1 MIFRPT
7 SLLVRTN
14 LTLAVSSLAIVAIVI
29 FALQQNVVQPIAEQS
44 ADVEAALL
52 VLTAQTWVELPPEA
66 RGPFEWE
73 LAENHDLYVSSKAL
87 EHPPASYDESPFLAA
102 LGGNFLAALEEKLTA
117 RLDQPVTLTQDDEGL
132 VWATLPMGD
141 HHLEIGFSGTR
152 RDTQPLYSSLIIAVL
167 GTAVVLLT
175 SAIIVVRITRPLVQA
190 AQRATEFRGAAN
202 FAPLPEKGPK
212 ELVVLAHNFNNMARD
227 ISALLANRTTLL
239 GGISHDLKTPLTR
252 MRLALELLPDSVDQ
266 ELVARF
272 ERNLESM
279 DELISNALKFA
290 RGAYVPAKQVD
301 LPAFVQQVAN
311 NQDPPVP
318 CACNSAPQGPVQLA
332 PSALT
337 RVLGNLI
344 SNAQQHG
351 EDAAIRLNGREIHV
365 LDNGPGIPEE
375 HRDAIF
381 QPFFRLD
388 RSRSA
393 VTGGSGL
400 GLAIVHQLC
409 QTHGWRIDVRDRSQG
424 GADMCVKV

>member
-1 MIFRPT
+1 MIFGPT

-14 LTLAVSSLAIVAIVI
+14 LMLAVSSLAIVAIVTL
-29 FALQQNVVQPIAEQS
+29 ALQLFVVLPIAEQS
-44 ADVEAALL
+44 ADDEAALL

-66 RGPFEWE
+66 HLPFELE
-73 LAENHDLYVSSKAL
+73 LAQQHDLFVSPDAQD
-87 EHPPASYDESPFLAA
+87 HPPASYDEYPFLAT
-102 LGGNFLAALEEKLTA
+102 LEEKLNA
-117 RLDQPVTLTQDDEGL
+117 RIGQPVTFTQGDGL
-132 VWATLPMGD
+132 VWVTLPMGGYQ
-141 HHLEIGFSGTR
+141 LEIGFSGTR
-152 RDTQPLYSSLIIAVL
+152 RETQPLFVGLIIAGL

-175 SAIIVVRITRPLVQA
+175 SAIVVARITRPLVQA
-190 AQRATEFRGAAN
+190 AQRAVEFRGAAN
-202 FAPLPEKGPK
+202 FDPLPEKGPK
-212 ELVVLAHNFNNMARD
+212 ELVVLARNFNNMARE

-252 MRLALELLPDSVDQ
+252 MRLALELLPDSVDHA
-266 ELVARF
+266 LVARF

-290 RGAYVPAKQVD
+290 RGAYEPARQVD
-301 LPAFVQQVAN
+301 LPAFVQEVAN

-318 CACNSAPQGPVQLA
+318 CACVRTPQGPVQLA
-332 PSALT
+332 PGALT

-351 EDAAIRLNGREIHV
+351 GDAAIRLNGREIHI
-365 LDNGPGIPEE
+365 LDNGPGIPEA
-375 HRDAIF
+375 HRDAVF

-424 GADMCVKV
+424 GADICVKV